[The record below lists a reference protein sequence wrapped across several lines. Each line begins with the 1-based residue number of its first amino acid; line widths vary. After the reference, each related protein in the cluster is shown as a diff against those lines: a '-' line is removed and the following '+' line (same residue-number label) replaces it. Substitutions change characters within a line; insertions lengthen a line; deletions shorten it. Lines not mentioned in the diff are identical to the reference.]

1 MGGAQN
7 VAKNSL
13 LLFGVDR
20 RSLNVIIEM
29 NLKDIQEEH
38 NINGRSFKF
47 TGVAEKNLLKNVL
60 PKWEEQNSSV
70 FKPKKIL
77 Q

>member
-29 NLKDIQEEH
+29 NLKDIQKGH
-38 NINGRSFKF
+38 NINVRSFKF
-47 TGVAEKNLLKNVL
+47 AGVAEK
-60 PKWEEQNSSV
+60 
-70 FKPKKIL
+70 KIY
-77 Q
+77 